1 MAIFGLRMPDRP
13 SKESAGEQYRR
24 LAQACLDMAAT
35 IPEGGGRDDLIE
47 MARVWLRL
55 AETYPEDNSIPS
67 GASSETQPVM
77 QQQQQEARPEN
88 DDDKDGS

>member
-67 GASSETQPVM
+67 GAPQPVM